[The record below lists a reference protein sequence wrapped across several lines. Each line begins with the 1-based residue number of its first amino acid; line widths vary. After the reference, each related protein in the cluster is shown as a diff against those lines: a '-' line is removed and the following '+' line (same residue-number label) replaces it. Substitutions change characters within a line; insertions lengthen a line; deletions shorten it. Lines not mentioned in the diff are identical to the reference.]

1 MPFISNLF
9 DACPL
14 YDEIPLTA
22 TKLWTKDGKTM
33 DSKAMD
39 SKTMEGK
46 TKFQG
51 FTLIEIMVVLA
62 VIGVVSAIAVPLY
75 QDYLI
80 TARADVMVFNIGTI
94 DLLQDDRRINEGEF
108 IQGAYDPAD
117 PDAATGL
124 KTVLG
129 WSPGSDPGDFSYVI
143 VCTVV
148 SAAPPQCTRAS
159 GYTVTATHVSS
170 GESLAK
176 TF

>member
-1 MPFISNLF
+1 MDYGLL
-9 DACPL
+9 DA
-14 YDEIPLTA
+14 
-22 TKLWTKDGKTM
+22 KTM
-33 DSKAMD
+33 N
-39 SKTMEGK
+39 GK

-51 FTLIEIMVVLA
+51 FTLIELMIVLA
-62 VIGVVSAIAVPLY
+62 VVGVISAVATPFY
-75 QDYLI
+75 RDYYI
-80 TARADVMVFNIGTI
+80 TARAEVMIFNIGTI
-94 DLLQDDRRINEGEF
+94 NLLQDDRRINEGGF
-108 IQGAYDPAD
+108 IQGTYNPAD

-129 WSPGSDPGDFSYVI
+129 WSPGSDPGDFGYVI

-159 GYTVTATHVSS
+159 GYTVTATHVST